1 MPLTKSSKSI
11 LKKLRSRKYSYVLKK
26 MHGVKV
32 KSKEQIVENSLECS
46 KGEGTRYTL
55 QTGLNLL
62 RQILQKSEH
71 LPKKHKSKG

>member
-1 MPLTKSSKSI
+1 
-11 LKKLRSRKYSYVLKK
+11 

-32 KSKEQIVENSLECS
+32 KSKEQIAENSIEYS
-46 KGEGTRYTL
+46 KGEETRYTL

>member
-11 LKKLRSRKYSYVLKK
+11 LKKIKKQKVKLCVEK

-32 KSKEQIVENSLECS
+32 KSKEQIAENSIEYS
-46 KGEGTRYTL
+46 KGEETRYTL